1 MSQHL
6 LPAWH
11 TAVQSKAAA
20 EEKPFRKTMSF
31 FFLSLLVFKA
41 EVKALPKIIAA
52 LFVWFFAQVL
62 GSMSFTHQVKN

>member
-1 MSQHL
+1 
-6 LPAWH
+6 
-11 TAVQSKAAA
+11 
-20 EEKPFRKTMSF
+20 MSF